1 MFEGCF
7 NGEELQIILLCVIT
21 SETNLQLL
29 LPLRWTADNDCRQLI
44 GQVKD
49 RRPVSTYQINL
60 HFAHIDF
67 ACMTSK
73 VCLLTG
79 TWFTVFHVSCTTY
92 SYLTF
97 FIIFSDQARGV
108 SAGGVAGG
116 VAATAILVLCCI
128 VFVAVYLHKRKQ
140 PAPNV
145 HKTRYGLISHLN
157 PGQYTRML
165 TISLFYSGVVQVM
178 GQGATIVI

>member
-1 MFEGCF
+1 
-7 NGEELQIILLCVIT
+7 
-21 SETNLQLL
+21 
-29 LPLRWTADNDCRQLI
+29 
-44 GQVKD
+44 
-49 RRPVSTYQINL
+49 
-60 HFAHIDF
+60 
-67 ACMTSK
+67 MTSK

-165 TISLFYSGVVQVM
+165 TISLFYSGVV
-178 GQGATIVI
+178 